1 MTPVNRPASVVLI
14 TIDSLRYDHLS
25 CYGYKRQTTP
35 FIDWL
40 CANGTRFDD
49 VYATSPMTPGS
60 FKSIMTSTYPLTGGW
75 TPFLEGWRPCLAE
88 MLRSAGYFTVALHSN
103 PWLSRYYG
111 YDRGFD
117 SFDDYLS
124 ATPRDPQPER
134 HTMGISFL
142 NDIRSRLPKNHRSY
156 SVLFLAKWLLGLRQD
171 VDGLRLVLD
180 VARLNPRQPTFLW
193 LHFMDAHTPY
203 LRHSM
208 SGRLTGSIANYFM
221 NFHKEMIAPWIPN
234 LIKLYDSAVKQVD
247 RCVAMLYRE
256 LERLGLGLDNSVY
269 IVTGDHGEEFLEH
282 GKTSHSARLYNELL
296 HVPLILAGPGIP
308 RRSNS
313 GVRRSLLDVLPTIL
327 ESVGSQ
333 TSNIAGSSLFTPVTI
348 QPTICEVALGPR
360 ALGGAAAYGQ
370 AYSVLRSDLKYIV
383 YFDRARSLVH
393 EELYDIAEDPAEMVN
408 LCTSKPSVLKT
419 FRNAVSNHIDR
430 EERRFIT
437 LKLRHSGLGEPPKT
451 VGKG

>member
-1 MTPVNRPASVVLI
+1 
-14 TIDSLRYDHLS
+14 
-25 CYGYKRQTTP
+25 
-35 FIDWL
+35 
-40 CANGTRFDD
+40 
-49 VYATSPMTPGS
+49 
-60 FKSIMTSTYPLTGGW
+60 
-75 TPFLEGWRPCLAE
+75 
-88 MLRSAGYFTVALHSN
+88 
-103 PWLSRYYG
+103 
-111 YDRGFD
+111 
-117 SFDDYLS
+117 
-124 ATPRDPQPER
+124 
-134 HTMGISFL
+134 
-142 NDIRSRLPKNHRSY
+142 
-156 SVLFLAKWLLGLRQD
+156 
-171 VDGLRLVLD
+171 
-180 VARLNPRQPTFLW
+180 
-193 LHFMDAHTPY
+193 
-203 LRHSM
+203 M